1 MALALTASESRA
13 DFFASANSDSSDATF
28 ALSDA
33 SRAEV
38 SAGEDAPGFD
48 RVGVA
53 SGWSGSSPSPNA
65 KAAPKAATPPTAA
78 APAAAIELRS
88 SSPLSSTS
96 ASASA
101 ERPPSNDVSLS
112 WSSTSVLEKT
122 SVDDFRSNSPPG
134 PTTFPS
140 TTSPDGLKV
149 DLFTGLLATE
159 VSLSASSTSVWE
171 NTSSPS
177 RVDTFGVSTASVI
190 STDAP
195 GSAASA
201 STISSS
207 SSAKT
212 NASSESISATSSSLP
227 KTKES
232 SASASTISFSS
243 KTKAPSSASPSA
255 TASTT
260 GEASLSETASSSS
273 VSSTTFLSRDLPR
286 LRSQNQSKAN
296 NKSSTRIKPNQPA
309 SLLDNCG
316 V

>member
-207 SSAKT
+207 SAKT

-296 NKSSTRIKPNQPA
+296 NNKSGTRM
-309 SLLDNCG
+309 
-316 V
+316 